1 MERYN
6 KLRELRLA
14 NKYTV
19 QNMADM
25 IGISKSFYSQ
35 LENCK
40 RRLLYDMAIRIA
52 AVFKMKP
59 DELFY
64 KDHLNLKKEK
74 KK

>member
-40 RRLLYDMAIRIA
+40 RRLLYDR
-52 AVFKMKP
+52 
-59 DELFY
+59 
-64 KDHLNLKKEK
+64 
-74 KK
+74 